1 MKAKRLSMY
10 AAVTA
15 LGLLAAA
22 ASSAATQE
30 WKPSRSVDVL
40 NHSRAGGGSDLFARA
55 LVQMLEQE
63 KLIPSGWQVL
73 NKAGGSGGQA
83 MAYLGEKKG
92 DPHTISVFTNTW
104 IVTSLTRKETKYT
117 YKDFTPIARMVL
129 EPTVAV
135 VKADSPYK
143 SLKDFV
149 EDAKKNPGKLIQVG
163 GTVSSIDNLFR
174 QLIQKETGA
183 SWQYVDV
190 RSGGERIA
198 NLLGGHM
205 HLYFAQPAEVSEH
218 VRGGK
223 VKIIA
228 ALTEKR
234 IEGLPNVP
242 TIKEQGIDVPILTQ
256 VRGVFAPAAIP
267 ADARKYYED
276 LFQRLS
282 KTESWKKY
290 ARENQLES
298 AYLDGNGLAKFLEQL
313 ANQLR
318 ATLKEAGV
326 KVVR

>member
-1 MKAKRLSMY
+1 M
-10 AAVTA
+10 VV
-15 LGLLAAA
+15 LGLLGAAA
-22 ASSAATQE
+22 FPASAAQE
-30 WKPSRSVDVL
+30 WKPSRPVDVL

-73 NKAGGSGGQA
+73 NKSGGSGGQA

-104 IVTSLTRKETKYT
+104 IVTSLTRKETEYT
-117 YKDFTPIARMVL
+117 YKDFTPIARMIL

-149 EDAKKNPGKLIQVG
+149 EDAKKKPGKLIQVG
-163 GTVSSIDNLFR
+163 GTVSSIDNMFR
-174 QLIQKETGA
+174 QLIQKKTGA

-256 VRGVFAPAAIP
+256 VRGVLAPAAIP

-276 LFQRLS
+276 LFLRLS
-282 KTESWKKY
+282 KTDTWKKY
-290 ARENQLES
+290 IQENQLES
-298 AYLDGNGLAKFLEQL
+298 AYVDGQGLAKFLDEL
-313 ANQLR
+313 AAELR

>member
-1 MKAKRLSMY
+1 MKAKRVSVY

-22 ASSAATQE
+22 ASPAATQE
-30 WKPSRSVDVL
+30 WKPTRSVDVL

-55 LVQMLEQE
+55 LVQMLEKE

-73 NKAGGSGGQA
+73 NKSVGSGGQA

-104 IVTSLTRKETKYT
+104 IVTSLTRKETQYT
-117 YKDFTPIARMVL
+117 YNDFTPIARMIL

-143 SLKDFV
+143 SLADFV
-149 EDAKKNPGKLIQVG
+149 ADAKKNPGKLVQVG
-163 GTVSSIDNLFR
+163 GTVSSVDNLFR
-174 QLIQKETGA
+174 QLIQKKTGA

-205 HLYFAQPAEVSEH
+205 HLYFAQPAEISEH

-282 KTESWKKY
+282 KTDTWRTYIK
-290 ARENQLES
+290 ENQLEA
-298 AYLDGNGLAKFLEQL
+298 AYLDGRGLAKFLDQL
-313 ANQLR
+313 ADQLR
-318 ATLKEAGV
+318 DTLKEAGV

>member
-1 MKAKRLSMY
+1 MKSKRDSVY
-10 AAVTA
+10 AAVA
-15 LGLLAAA
+15 VLGLVLVTAFPGWA
-22 ASSAATQE
+22 QE
-30 WKPSRSVDVL
+30 WKPSRSVDVV

-55 LVQMLEQE
+55 LVQMMEKE
-63 KLIPSGWQVL
+63 KLIPAGWQVL
-73 NKAGGSGGQA
+73 NKSGGSGGQA

-92 DPHTISVFTNTW
+92 DAHTISVFTNTW
-104 IVTSLTRKETKYT
+104 IVTSLTRKQTKFT
-117 YKDFTPIARMVL
+117 YKDFTPVARMIL

-149 EDAKKNPGKLIQVG
+149 DDAKKNPGKLIQVG
-163 GTVSSIDNLFR
+163 GTVSSIDNMFR
-174 QLIQKETGA
+174 QLIQKQSGA

-234 IEGLPNVP
+234 IEGLPNVA
-242 TIKEQGIDVPILTQ
+242 TVKEQGIDIPILTQ
-256 VRGVFAPAAIP
+256 VRGVMAPPAIP
-267 ADARKYYED
+267 AESLKYYEN
-276 LFQRLS
+276 LFLRLT
-282 KTESWKKY
+282 KTESWKQYIK
-290 ARENQLES
+290 ENQLEP
-298 AYLDGNGLAKFLEQL
+298 AYLDGKGLGRFLDQL
-313 ANQLR
+313 ADQLR
-318 ATLKEAGV
+318 TTLKEAGV